1 MEYPSWRRTCFAGAG
16 AMLAWN
22 ADPVERLD
30 LFLNGHSGAV
40 AQSLFWTET
49 RIERISVNYVLV
61 LALGIGIVGGFRSL
75 TAPAVVAWGA
85 HLSWLNL
92 HGSPLAFMGSTPA
105 VAIFSLLAIGELIAD
120 KLPLIPKRTAPA
132 PLMARVVTGG
142 LCGACICAAVGKS
155 LLAGTLLGGIGGI
168 VGAFLGYGIRR
179 RLDLHIKDLVVAVCE
194 DLVAVGLALFL
205 VSR

>member
-1 MEYPSWRRTCFAGAG
+1 MAG
-16 AMLAWN
+16 L
-22 ADPVERLD
+22 
-30 LFLNGHSGAV
+30 
-40 AQSLFWTET
+40 
-49 RIERISVNYVLV
+49 
-61 LALGIGIVGGFRSL
+61 RSL

-92 HGSPLAFMGSTPA
+92 HGSPLSFIGSPAA
-105 VAIFSLLAIGELIAD
+105 VAILSVLAIGELVAD
-120 KLPLIPKRTAPA
+120 KLPMIPKRTAPA

-142 LCGACICAAVGKS
+142 LCGACLCAAIGKS

-168 VGAFLGYGIRR
+168 AGAFLGYGIRR
-179 RLDLHIKDLVVAVCE
+179 CLDLHIKDLLVAVCE